1 MYLHKCVGVYCIH
14 ESFQLTVH
22 ILDSKTLYSLT
33 LVHLIP
39 SWLVC
44 SETECTVHVALPK
57 WPMNQFKPVQQSI
70 QQALR
75 ADCPNIHIYCSPIRD
90 CNWIV
95 LSATYTLIYEKS
107 YFCY

>member
-14 ESFQLTVH
+14 ESFQFTVYS
-22 ILDSKTLYSLT
+22 LDSKTLYSIT

-75 ADCPNIHIYCSPIRD
+75 ADCPNICTYILFSNSRLQLDRLVCNIYIH
-90 CNWIV
+90 
-95 LSATYTLIYEKS
+95 L
-107 YFCY
+107 